1 MVGINFSNNMG
12 VFNMVKLE
20 KAEQPEQPQVKMVYK
35 ITVEMFSSKP
45 FSMDILEEGLA
56 KAGFESIAVSKVPMV
71 VQ

>member
-1 MVGINFSNNMG
+1 
-12 VFNMVKLE
+12 MVKLE

-35 ITVEMFSSKP
+35 ITVEMFASGPVSADK
-45 FSMDILEEGLA
+45 IEESLS